1 MKISLGEALA
11 SKTQRVDFDY
21 TVDLSEEEIDLEHP
35 FLSPVRLHGYL
46 DVQGGINRL
55 EAEVEAHVTRACARC
70 LEPVEYD
77 KKVPVSLILTRKVDS
92 EELDDIIYVE
102 SDEVELDELLVPELF
117 LDMETVVLC
126 REDCKGLCPKCG
138 KNLNYG
144 DCGCDRREIDPRLAK
159 LQELLK
165 KD

>member
-21 TVDLSEEEIDLEHP
+21 TVDLSGEEIDLEHP

-55 EAEVEAHVTRACARC
+55 EAEIDAHVTRGCARC

-77 KKVPVSLILTRKVDS
+77 KKVPVSFILTRKVDS

-117 LDMETVVLC
+117 LDLETVVLC